1 MNEISGIY
9 YLWAFFVLGF
19 ILFVIAGICEML
31 NKENDMLFGAA
42 GFLIATSG
50 LFLAITYLAKLFY
63 WIAN

>member
-1 MNEISGIY
+1 MNEISGVY

-19 ILFVIAGICEML
+19 IIFVIAGICEIL
-31 NKENDMLFGAA
+31 NKENDLLFGF
-42 GFLIATSG
+42 GTFLMAISG